1 MPYIHFTQEQKDL
14 AARTD
19 LEVFLWS
26 RGEKL
31 LPSGRDKRLASD
43 HSVTIRG
50 NHWFD
55 HATHEGGNAISFVQR
70 FYHLGYADA
79 VSLLLCNGQVYERP
93 APSPPKEFTLP
104 TANGNMRRVFAY
116 LTQHRRIH
124 REVVSFFAHAH
135 LLYEDVAHH
144 NCVFVGVDE
153 NGTARH
159 AHLRSTISQ
168 GKSFRQTVEGS
179 DARYSFHF
187 AGGGEALYVFE
198 SPIDL
203 LSYIALHMDDWQTQ
217 NYVAC
222 CGTAFAPAEQML
234 RTYPQIRQV
243 YLCLDNDE
251 AGHSA
256 ARRMEGYLQA
266 EGISAMR
273 LEPVQKD
280 WNEDLM
286 AQEVST

>member
-55 HATHEGGNAISFVQR
+55 HTMHEGGNAISFVQR

-93 APSPPKEFTLP
+93 VSSPPKKFTLP
-104 TANGNMRRVFAY
+104 TASGNMRRVFAY

-124 REVVSFFAHAH
+124 REVVAFFAHAH
-135 LLYEDVAHH
+135 LIYEDATHH
-144 NCVFVGVDE
+144 NCVFVGMDE

-159 AHLRSTISQ
+159 AHLRSTASQ
-168 GKSFRQTVEGS
+168 GKGFRQTAEGS

-203 LSYIALHMDDWQTQ
+203 LSYITLHMDDWQTQ

-222 CGTAFAPAEQML
+222 CGTAFTPVEQML
-234 RTYPQIRQV
+234 RAYPQIQQV
-243 YLCLDNDE
+243 YLSLCRYGTLP
-251 AGHSA
+251 SYP
-256 ARRMEGYLQA
+256 RRGA
-266 EGISAMR
+266 VTGSCPA
-273 LEPVQKD
+273 PVR
-280 WNEDLM
+280 
-286 AQEVST
+286 A

>member
-1 MPYIHFTQEQKDL
+1 
-14 AARTD
+14 
-19 LEVFLWS
+19 
-26 RGEKL
+26 
-31 LPSGRDKRLASD
+31 
-43 HSVTIRG
+43 
-50 NHWFD
+50 
-55 HATHEGGNAISFVQR
+55 
-70 FYHLGYADA
+70 
-79 VSLLLCNGQVYERP
+79 
-93 APSPPKEFTLP
+93 
-104 TANGNMRRVFAY
+104 MRRVFAY

-135 LLYEDVAHH
+135 LLYEDEAHH

-153 NGTARH
+153 NGIARH
-159 AHLRSTISQ
+159 AHLRSTASQ

-203 LSYIALHMDDWQTQ
+203 LSYITLHMNGWQVQ

-222 CGTAFAPAEQML
+222 CGTAFAPVEQML

-256 ARRMEGYLQA
+256 SERMEGYLQA

-273 LEPVQKD
+273 LVPVRKD

-286 AQEVST
+286 AQEEST

>member
-1 MPYIHFTQEQKDL
+1 MKIVAD
-14 AARTD
+14 
-19 LEVFLWS
+19 
-26 RGEKL
+26 
-31 LPSGRDKRLASD
+31 
-43 HSVTIRG
+43 SVTIRS

-55 HATHEGGNAISFVQR
+55 HAAHEGGNAISFVQR

-93 APSPPKEFTLP
+93 APTPPKEFTLP
-104 TANGNMRRVFAY
+104 TANGNMRRVFAS

-135 LLYEDVAHH
+135 LLYEDAARH

-159 AHLRSTISQ
+159 AHLRSTVSQ

-203 LSYIALHMDDWQTQ
+203 LSYITLHRDDWQAQ

-222 CGTAFAPAEQML
+222 CGTAFAPVEQML

-256 ARRMEGYLQA
+256 AQRMEGYLQA

-273 LEPVQKD
+273 LVPVRKD
-280 WNEDLM
+280 WNEDLV
-286 AQEVST
+286 AQEEST